1 MIEQLLPT
9 IKDPADYIAALSLF
23 KVDVPLTKEEAER
36 LLALYAKYRPE
47 AEDPDYL
54 KICLAVDLLP
64 GRDREEA
71 AGLAALGLDERSLE
85 ALFTTKEVVAGRED
99 LTEERAA
106 HIVAQATDEA
116 LPMPLRVLV
125 ARTALD
131 GMTASRNYVALRQH
145 IAALAAFLSGIGA
158 GTLDRYTT
166 LVGEVRM
173 KCRR

>member
-64 GRDREEA
+64 GRDREDA

-125 ARTALD
+125 ARTR
-131 GMTASRNYVALRQH
+131 G
-145 IAALAAFLSGIGA
+145 G
-158 GTLDRYTT
+158 
-166 LVGEVRM
+166 
-173 KCRR
+173 